1 MAPNSKLPM
10 PLQLIGVTAVLFFAT
25 SVFRLVALTRVVV
38 GYWQALSS
46 YSTHHTWSNFYYPV
60 FSPLA
65 IHAIV
70 AVASVAVFA
79 ALLYARRRTGVRVS
93 LLYIAA
99 MFAVLVW
106 HICTRLPSGIDFYG
120 LRLLPSSDKVFLG
133 FCVVCAVWLIGLAA
147 AVLLPNY
154 SLKRT
159 FAGWRRCT
167 IIRRRPLGRLA
178 QALGPTWRHSV
189 QLGGASQCCSRSA
202 AAFFYA

>member
-1 MAPNSKLPM
+1 M

-25 SVFRLVALTRVVV
+25 SVFRLVALTKVVV

-65 IHAIV
+65 VHAAV
-70 AVASVAVFA
+70 VVASVTVFA
-79 ALLYARRRTGVRVS
+79 ALLYARSRTAAKVS

-106 HICTRLPSGIDFYG
+106 HICTRLPDGIDFYG
-120 LRLLPSSDKVFLG
+120 LRLLPSSEKLFLG
-133 FCVVCAVWLIGLAA
+133 FCVVCAVWLIGVAA

-159 FAGWRRCT
+159 
-167 IIRRRPLGRLA
+167 
-178 QALGPTWRHSV
+178 
-189 QLGGASQCCSRSA
+189 A
-202 AAFFYA
+202 ADGLR

>member
-25 SVFRLVALTRVVV
+25 SVFRLIALTKAVA

-79 ALLYARRRTGVRVS
+79 ALLYAQRGTAVKVS

-99 MFAVLVW
+99 MLAVLIW
-106 HICTRLPSGIDFYG
+106 HICTRLPDGIDFYG
-120 LRLLPSSDKVFLG
+120 LRLLPPSEKFFLG
-133 FCVVCAVWLIGLAA
+133 FCVICAAWLIGLAA
-147 AVLLPNY
+147 IVLLPNY

-159 FAGWRRCT
+159 AA
-167 IIRRRPLGRLA
+167 GRL
-178 QALGPTWRHSV
+178 R
-189 QLGGASQCCSRSA
+189 
-202 AAFFYA
+202 